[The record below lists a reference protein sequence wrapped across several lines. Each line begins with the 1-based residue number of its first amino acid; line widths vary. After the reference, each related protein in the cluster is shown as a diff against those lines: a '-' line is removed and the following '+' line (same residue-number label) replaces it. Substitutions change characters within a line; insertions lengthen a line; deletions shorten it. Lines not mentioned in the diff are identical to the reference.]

1 MPRDPKHDVLFEP
14 IAVGPKVAKNRFWQT
29 PHCAGPGSEGPGA
42 QAAFQGIEHVD
53 EGLGFWEILV
63 WEGVADVVST
73 EIDDIQ
79 EWAGEGAGG
88 SRFRKTNWIGPFV
101 DQVKPVLGGG
111 PAGLKCAR
119 EFASPHPERPLPWI
133 RERQLWGAE
142 TVPSLP
148 SG

>member
-29 PHCAGPGSEGPGA
+29 PHCAGPSSERPGA
-42 QAAFQGIEHVD
+42 QAAFQGFERVD
-53 EGLGFWEILV
+53 EGLASAKSRCERAWRT
-63 WEGVADVVST
+63 WCPPRST
-73 EIDDIQ
+73 T
-79 EWAGEGAGG
+79 
-88 SRFRKTNWIGPFV
+88 SRI
-101 DQVKPVLGGG
+101 G

-142 TVPSLP
+142 TVLLAVRLIGGVLQSLP
-148 SG
+148 PRAT